1 MPEPGQSPNIA
12 PHPACEPSGTVEQH
26 TALVVEAQADARQA
40 FGRLST
46 RAETSRSAESK
57 RVARFIAAVLDG
69 EMYPY
74 NLFDLRSVDA
84 EISDEMLRCLDAL
97 RRPGLDLHKLVPDGL
112 DRCLAVLDAYG
123 L

>member
-1 MPEPGQSPNIA
+1 M
-12 PHPACEPSGTVEQH
+12 EQH

-40 FGRLST
+40 FGRLLT
-46 RAETSRSAESK
+46 RAESSRSAESK

-112 DRCLAVLDAYG
+112 DRCLAVLDAYR